1 MPTVFD
7 VTGSIAMFR
16 RPYTT
21 TSSVSYPFPPPTAI
35 AGLVSAIVGFE
46 NSADKNG
53 YSAAFW
59 RKISGNRIG
68 VKLLSNVRW
77 YKTTLN
83 FWNVKEPQKNPHI
96 QVNHQFV
103 KDPSYRVYV
112 DGPVENELERYLS
125 GNSFVYTPYLG
136 VAYAIAEVKY
146 VGRFENA
153 KLSRNDVLDGVLVN
167 TIIPYDS
174 NDIEID
180 VLKSGE
186 LHREI
191 VPFKMNDERNLEK
204 TITVLYSTNR
214 KQQGIFVKKL
224 GNLEVS
230 TVGDDTV
237 VWFPYW

>member
-16 RPYTT
+16 KPYTT
-21 TSSVSYPFPPPTAI
+21 TSSVSYPFPSPTAI

-46 NSADKNG
+46 NGSDKDG

-59 RKISGNRIG
+59 RKISGNRVGI
-68 VKLLSNVRW
+68 KLLSNVKW

-96 QVNHQFV
+96 QVKHQFV

-112 DGPVENELERYLS
+112 DGPVEDELERYLS
-125 GNSFVYTPYLG
+125 GNGFVYTPYLG
-136 VAYAIAEVKY
+136 VAYAVAEVGY
-146 VGRFENA
+146 VGRFEGEE
-153 KLSRNDVLDGVLVN
+153 LSGDDVLVD
-167 TIIPYDS
+167 TIVPYDS
-174 NDIEID
+174 SDVEID
-180 VLKSGE
+180 VLKSGG

-191 VPFKMNDERNLEK
+191 VPFRMNDERNLEK
-204 TITVLYSTNR
+204 TMTVLYSANR
-214 KQQGIFVKKL
+214 DQQGIFVKKS

-230 TVGDDTV
+230 KVGNDTV
-237 VWFPYW
+237 VWFPEW